1 MTEATHS
8 AVEGAK
14 ASFPPF
20 DTNLFSH
27 QIFWFAIA
35 FGALYLVLAFV
46 ILPRIGA
53 TLGQRKSTIE
63 DDLKKAAEETEAAQS
78 AKQLAEQA
86 QTEARNTAR
95 ATLEVMRKTI
105 LDENTKAQSAAAE
118 QSAASMHAAE
128 AQIAAQK
135 SAAKAAISAEVSS
148 IASEIYSAL
157 IGKAPTAAIIKKGAN

>member
-1 MTEATHS
+1 
-8 AVEGAK
+8 
-14 ASFPPF
+14 
-20 DTNLFSH
+20 
-27 QIFWFAIA
+27 
-35 FGALYLVLAFV
+35 
-46 ILPRIGA
+46 
-53 TLGQRKSTIE
+53 
-63 DDLKKAAEETEAAQS
+63 
-78 AKQLAEQA
+78 
-86 QTEARNTAR
+86 NTAR

-157 IGKAPTAAIIKKGAN
+157 IGKAPTAAIIKMGAN